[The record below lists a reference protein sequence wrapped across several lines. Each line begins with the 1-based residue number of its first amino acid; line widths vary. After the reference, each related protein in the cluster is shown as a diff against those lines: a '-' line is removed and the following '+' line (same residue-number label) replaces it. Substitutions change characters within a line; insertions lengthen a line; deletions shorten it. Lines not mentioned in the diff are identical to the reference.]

1 MSPPQFV
8 VHGEQRTEYQ
18 WLTVFRHFTSLPAS
32 QWHVL
37 SHESHVRG
45 TNPFTGKHVVFGRV
59 LRGYQE
65 VIQKITEVP
74 VDEKDRPT
82 VPVTIANCGEL
93 MMRSKPAETEP
104 KVEGTLSLLL
114 ER

>member
-1 MSPPQFV
+1 MAHSFSSLYVPAHISMVSV
-8 VHGEQRTEYQ
+8 V
-18 WLTVFRHFTSLPAS
+18 SLATY
-32 QWHVL
+32 
-37 SHESHVRG
+37 VRG
-45 TNPFTGKHVVFGRV
+45 ANSFIGKHVVFGRV

-104 KVEGTLSLLL
+104 KVEGTLSLLS
-114 ER
+114 EI